1 MLANMLM
8 CPNSNIKTLSR
19 PNNLLR
25 TLLQKDLGYTL
36 MYIFLI
42 VLVVNNS
49 VASEGAKDVK
59 GTWEYKVAEAPYEY
73 STGKII
79 FGEAEGKLTVKV
91 KFMDGTEIK
100 GQNVK
105 VRKNSNYVRS

>member
-1 MLANMLM
+1 MFKITQFYHSMLANMLM

-49 VASEGAKDVK
+49 RYFQSISKPLQDFAV
-59 GTWEYKVAEAPYEY
+59 
-73 STGKII
+73 II
-79 FGEAEGKLTVKV
+79 YQKSLKAMLK
-91 KFMDGTEIK
+91 
-100 GQNVK
+100 
-105 VRKNSNYVRS
+105 